1 MNTAGLIKSRTES
14 LRSINIPNSVSS
26 MGNCAFQDCDKIP
39 TEIKYDIIQRFG
51 QEVFK
56 SR

>member
-1 MNTAGLIKSRTES
+1 MNRSGLIKSRTEF

-26 MGNCAFQDCDKIP
+26 IGNCAFQDCDKIP